1 MRSFRTFRDQVPSI
15 LCLLSPW
22 VLSLASQPA
31 MFPPKT
37 LGFQLLKR
45 KMEKIDARDNKEF
58 GPQTLRKLSVSYSAY
73 TLFYFLSEIPEMV
86 LEPGKK
92 NIFLKTQD
100 YNKLLISSKIS
111 N

>member
-1 MRSFRTFRDQVPSI
+1 MRSFRTFRDQGPPI

-31 MFPPKT
+31 SMFPPKT

-45 KMEKIDARDNKEF
+45 KMGKIDARDSKEF

-73 TLFYFLSEIPEMV
+73 TLFYFLSEIPETV

-92 NIFLKTQD
+92 NNFFKNSGL
-100 YNKLLISSKIS
+100 
-111 N
+111 